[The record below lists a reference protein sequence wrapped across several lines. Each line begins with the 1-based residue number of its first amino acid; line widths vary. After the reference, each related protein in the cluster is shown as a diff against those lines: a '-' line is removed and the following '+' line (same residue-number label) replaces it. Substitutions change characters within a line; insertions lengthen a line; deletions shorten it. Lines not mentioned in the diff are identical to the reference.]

1 MRTVCRAFWLSGPG
15 EPAIHETALGEPG
28 DGEVVVAAEFGA
40 VSRGTETVV
49 AKGRVP
55 ESEYERMRAP
65 LQEGDF
71 PFPVKYGYA
80 TVGRIVE
87 GAPSRK
93 GERVF
98 VLHPHQ
104 DVFRAPEAMA
114 IPLPEGVA
122 PERAVLGANMETA
135 LNAVWDAGIQ
145 PGDRVAVVGGGVVG
159 LLTAYLT
166 ARIPACDVTL
176 VDINAARQNVA
187 ERLGLRFA
195 GPDSTPEDCDVVI
208 HASASQE
215 GLASAIRAAGFEARI
230 VELSWY
236 GERPVTVSLGGAF
249 HSRRLTLVSSQVG
262 EVPQSRRARWPHGRR
277 LASALELL
285 TDDRL
290 EAIISGETAFSALPE
305 AYMGLLADPD
315 TLCHRIR
322 YD

>member
-187 ERLGLRFA
+187 ERLGR
-195 GPDSTPEDCDVVI
+195 TV
-208 HASASQE
+208 
-215 GLASAIRAAGFEARI
+215 RRRI
-230 VELSWY
+230 AMW
-236 GERPVTVSLGGAF
+236 
-249 HSRRLTLVSSQVG
+249 
-262 EVPQSRRARWPHGRR
+262 
-277 LASALELL
+277 
-285 TDDRL
+285 
-290 EAIISGETAFSALPE
+290 
-305 AYMGLLADPD
+305 
-315 TLCHRIR
+315 
-322 YD
+322 